1 MPTPVSRVLVTCGHL
16 QRHIGRYEQGLR
28 DQGIDVFVPPLTAQ
42 QFSAAEMIEHIK
54 DIDVVIAGDDF
65 ITAEVLDAGKASRL
79 KAIVKWG
86 IGTDSIDKPAATA
99 RGIPV
104 YNTPGMFSDEV
115 ADLALSYVLALA
127 RSSLRVDSA
136 VRSGQWLRVEGTS
149 LRGKTAGVV
158 GLGGIGQAIAVRC
171 RAFGMTVVGSDVAAM
186 PEAVLRACG
195 AEQLAL
201 EEVLGKSD
209 FLILACNLTA
219 ENRHLIN
226 ANTLGL
232 MKAGAFIV
240 NVARGPLVDE
250 AALIE
255 ALKSQRL
262 AGAGLDVFE
271 VEPLPGDSPLRD
283 LPNCVFGTHG
293 GSSTR
298 EAIIRVNELTLEMAK
313 RILLD
318 ANDEIR
324 RFNRVA

>member
-1 MPTPVSRVLVTCGHL
+1 MAPPVHRVLVTCGHL

-42 QFSAAEMIEHIK
+42 QFSAAEMVEHIK
-54 DIDVVIAGDDF
+54 DVDVVIAGDDF

-86 IGTDSIDKPAATA
+86 IGTDSIDKPGATA
-99 RGIPV
+99 HAIPV

-127 RSSLRVDSA
+127 RSTLRVDSA
-136 VRSGQWLRVEGTS
+136 VRSGEWLRVEGTS

-186 PEAVLRACG
+186 PEAVLKACG

-201 EEVLGKSD
+201 EDVLSKSD

-219 ENRHLIN
+219 ENRHLVN
-226 ANTLGL
+226 AKTLRL
-232 MKAGAFIV
+232 MKPGAFIV

-250 AALIE
+250 AALID
-255 ALKSQRL
+255 ALNNQRL

-298 EAIIRVNELTLEMAK
+298 EAIIRVNELTLEMA
-313 RILLD
+313 RAILLD
-318 ANDEIR
+318 ERDDIG

>member
-1 MPTPVSRVLVTCGHL
+1 MS
-16 QRHIGRYEQGLR
+16 
-28 DQGIDVFVPPLTAQ
+28 
-42 QFSAAEMIEHIK
+42 
-54 DIDVVIAGDDF
+54 
-65 ITAEVLDAGKASRL
+65 
-79 KAIVKWG
+79 
-86 IGTDSIDKPAATA
+86 
-99 RGIPV
+99 
-104 YNTPGMFSDEV
+104 
-115 ADLALSYVLALA
+115 
-127 RSSLRVDSA
+127 
-136 VRSGQWLRVEGTS
+136 
-149 LRGKTAGVV
+149 
-158 GLGGIGQAIAVRC
+158 
-171 RAFGMTVVGSDVAAM
+171 VVGSDVAAL
-186 PEAVLRACG
+186 PEAVLKACG

-201 EEVLGKSD
+201 EDVLSKSD

-226 ANTLGL
+226 AKTLEL
-232 MKAGAFIV
+232 MKPGAFIV

-298 EAIIRVNELTLEMAK
+298 EAIIRVNELTLEMA
-313 RILLD
+313 RAILLD
-318 ANDEIR
+318 ERDDIG